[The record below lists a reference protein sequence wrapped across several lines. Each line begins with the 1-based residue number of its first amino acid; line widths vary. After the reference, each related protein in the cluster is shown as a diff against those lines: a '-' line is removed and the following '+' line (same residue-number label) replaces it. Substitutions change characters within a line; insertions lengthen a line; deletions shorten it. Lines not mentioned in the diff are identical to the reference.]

1 MKSKEIN
8 KKMLRKLNNELFLVY
23 RLKKFAKPFNKSVMR
38 MSVVTLAFVIFFIL
52 FVRNS
57 SLDTATKAITFSTL
71 SLLVAL
77 LYPIYRER
85 IGTKYWYES
94 ENYRTNLYLH
104 FLSLIILI
112 KDTQLDEDLKKKLYD
127 ELEKIREL
135 RDIENVYEES
145 DFTFYQEYQELKE
158 KYSNK

>member
-1 MKSKEIN
+1 
-8 KKMLRKLNNELFLVY
+8 MLRKFNNELFLIY
-23 RLKKFAKPFNKSVMR
+23 KLKKYAKVFNKTVMLLSVT
-38 MSVVTLAFVIFFIL
+38 TLAFVIFFIL

-57 SLDTATKAITFSTL
+57 SLDTADKAITISTL

-85 IGTKYWYES
+85 IGKKNWYES

-104 FLSLIILI
+104 FISLIFLM
-112 KDTQLDEDLKKKLYD
+112 KDAQLDEDLKKKLYD

-135 RDIENVYEES
+135 RNIENVYEES
-145 DFTFYQEYQELKE
+145 DFIFYQEYQELKE